1 MGSDQM
7 SFSVAGVVSSVIGIA
22 GENPHTPFDTIE
34 KVTKQ
39 ILAKAGEL
47 TVRIVLMTDQ
57 LLKK

>member
-1 MGSDQM
+1 M
-7 SFSVAGVVSSVIGIA
+7 SFSVAGVVSSAIGIA

-34 KVTKQ
+34 KVNKQ
-39 ILAKAGEL
+39 SLAKAGEL